1 MSRFLS
7 WSRFSLAM
15 VVVISFSLTAPW
27 PAPAAPVPSGGEMR
41 QVHVRNVVLDPQS
54 NMPVVVLKEKNS
66 GKILPIW
73 IGPAEAQAITI
84 QLRGIT
90 PPRPMTHDLLRNII
104 SGLKAKVVRI
114 VITDL
119 KGGTFYAHIVMQ
131 SADRN
136 FSIDSRPS
144 DAIALALRV
153 KAPIFARAQVL
164 RDGVVGL
171 APAKL
176 THRDRLG
183 VILQSMTPSLAR
195 YFGGGVSEG
204 LLVSQVAS
212 GKPAEMSGLRPG
224 DVISLVE
231 GKKISSVEFFEKEF
245 MKKLE
250 GLNIFVKRSPEGE
263 GIRMRLIAANTES
276 AAIKQ

>member
-7 WSRFSLAM
+7 WSRFSLVMA
-15 VVVISFSLTAPW
+15 VGISFSLAAPW
-27 PAPAAPVPSGGEMR
+27 PVPAAPAPNDGEMR
-41 QVHVRNVVLDPQS
+41 QVHVKNVVLDSRTSQ
-54 NMPVVVLKEKNS
+54 PVVVLKEKNN

-73 IGPAEAQAITI
+73 IGPAEAQAIMI

-90 PPRPMTHDLLRNII
+90 PPRPMTHDLLRNVIG
-104 SGLKAKVVRI
+104 GLKAKVVRI
-114 VITDL
+114 IITEL

-131 SADRN
+131 SADRK

-153 KAPIFARAQVL
+153 KAPIFAKAEVL
-164 RDGVVGL
+164 RDGAVGST
-171 APAKL
+171 PVKL

-195 YFGGGVSEG
+195 YFGGGISYG
-204 LLVSQVAS
+204 LLVSQVTP
-212 GKPAEMSGLRPG
+212 GKPAEKSGLRPG

-231 GKKISSVEFFEKEF
+231 DKKISSVESFEKEF
-245 MKKLE
+245 LKKSE
-250 GLNIFVKRSPEGE
+250 GLNIFVKRSPEGK
-263 GIRMRLIAANTES
+263 GIRMRLIAANAES
-276 AAIKQ
+276 AAIKK